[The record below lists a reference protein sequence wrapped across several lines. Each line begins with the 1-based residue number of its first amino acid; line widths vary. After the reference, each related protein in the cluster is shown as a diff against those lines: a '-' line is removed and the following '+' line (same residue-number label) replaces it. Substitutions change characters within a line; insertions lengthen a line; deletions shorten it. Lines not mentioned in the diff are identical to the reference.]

1 MSSNNDSI
9 NTSNIFNDREL
20 NERAQKILY
29 LRRLQEQ
36 QVETA
41 QQRREIVQRDNQ
53 LRSTIRTLQEVYLTF
68 FFVFFT
74 SLRN

>member
-68 FFVFFT
+68 FLSFSQV
-74 SLRN
+74 